1 MVDFNRLREDAQR
14 RREQA
19 QYPEEHGEQVP
30 PVGEVYG
37 ISLAREDDLSLGLDA
52 DTSLIPEGYEAQEIE
67 TKQAGPVRC
76 EFLTG
81 QAGTGKTF
89 DIQRRIRAHNEG
101 TEHFG
106 DPRDTREYAV
116 LCAST
121 GIAAVNL
128 GAARTI
134 HSTIGYKDTE
144 SLVDNYVHG
153 SATRKIA
160 DLSHDYQNV
169 VLDEVSMTDALQ
181 LDTLIRAFDDAA
193 TWSTVKRPMGLILTG
208 DFCQLPPV
216 EGQWAFKANCWPRF
230 AANTTKLEKIWRQ
243 TDPNF
248 MNAINLVRS
257 GQGQEGAL
265 ALRRTATQWDTAND
279 IHFDGTTIMAKNKAV
294 DSYNGVRLDRLTGKK
309 VAVKSIRWGRQR
321 SEWSKIPEVLELKIG
336 AYVMILANDSPAFTY
351 VNGDCGHIVDCANGG
366 FRIKLVRDNG
376 REVVIRPLERGYE
389 VKRVPEDVGEIQKG
403 TFARNVA
410 LPYDQREPYW
420 DAYARRYV
428 LGQVKYYPLRLAYA
442 ATVHKTQGL
451 SLDKVQMDVRDGFF
465 GTPAMTYVAL
475 SRARTPEGLRIVGG
489 MDVFSK
495 RVKFDEEVRP
505 WL

>member
-1 MVDFNRLREDAQR
+1 MPDENDNPGIVFD
-14 RREQA
+14 
-19 QYPEEHGEQVP
+19 PESPLKERVP
-30 PVGEVYG
+30 PVGEVDG
-37 ISLAREDDLSLGLDA
+37 IELIPEEGADLSL
-52 DTSLIPEGYEAQEIE
+52 IPQGYEAQQIE
-67 TKQAGPVRC
+67 TKDTAPVRC

-89 DIQRRIRAHNEG
+89 EIQRRIRCHNLEEDEEG
-101 TEHFG
+101 YEHFG
-106 DPRDTREYAV
+106 DPEDKREYAV

-134 HSTIGYKDTE
+134 HSTLGYRDTE
-144 SLVDNYVHG
+144 TLVDNYIGG
-153 SATRKIA
+153 SVTRKIA
-160 DLSHDYQNV
+160 DLAHDYQNL

-181 LDTLIRAFDDAA
+181 LDTIVRAFDDAM
-193 TWSTVKRPMGLILTG
+193 TWKSVKRPMGLILTG

-230 AANTTKLEKIWRQ
+230 AANTTRLEKVWRQ

-248 MNAINLVRS
+248 MAAINTIRR
-257 GQGQEGAL
+257 GAGTDGAML
-265 ALRRTATQWDTAND
+265 LRKTAAQWDTAND

-294 DSYNGVRLDRLTGKK
+294 DSYNGVRMDRLPGKP
-309 VAVKSIRWGRQR
+309 VAVKSLRWGRQR
-321 SEWSKIPEVLELKIG
+321 SEWAKIPEVLQLKIG

-351 VNGDCGHIVDCANGG
+351 VNGDCGHIVDFVNGK
-366 FRIKLVRDNG
+366 FSIKLVRDGG
-376 REVVIRPLERGYE
+376 RVVHIGPLERGYE
-389 VKRVPEDVGEIQKG
+389 VKRVPDDVGEIKKG
-403 TFARNVA
+403 TFGMMIGR
-410 LPYDQREPYW
+410 PYDKREPFY
-420 DAYARRYV
+420 DDYSRRYV

-465 GTPAMTYVAL
+465 GAPAMTYVAL

-489 MDVFSK
+489 MDVFAK
-495 RVKFDEEVRP
+495 RVKFDPDVVP